1 MQPIDIVVL
10 VLAVGVVG
18 YVIVKAIVNKK
29 KGVSGSCGCASCE
42 GCRYGGS
49 CPSCQKKQE
58 D

>member
-29 KGVSGSCGCASCE
+29 KGVSGSCGCASCQ
-42 GCRYGGS
+42 GCRYSAS
-49 CPSCQKKQE
+49 CPSCQNDKE
-58 D
+58 N